1 MENDFILTSTEF
13 AKITG
18 ISNESLRSRR
28 RRGLYEGQY
37 ILKNKSYR
45 WKRLRPNQ
53 VGATALN
60 HGQQLHV
67 SCRLSA
73 RDTGSKLLDA
83 SRLAPAASHKKLAA
97 RNKNSG
103 NHKNGRRTY
112 YPNKAFEL
120 ANEYKMVLKSQR
132 KITDAAAEEITP
144 DLIKLAEE
152 KHREK
157 LLKKLEPVTVTKN
170 YGGLFNP
177 RYSSMNYK
185 PIKYEDEVE
194 DEERAFWSGPVKYY

>member
-13 AKITG
+13 AKLID

-28 RRGLYEGQY
+28 RRGLYQGQY

-45 WKRLRPNQ
+45 WKRPRPNQ

-60 HGQQLHV
+60 HGQQLRV
-67 SCRLSA
+67 SRRLSA
-73 RDTGSKLLDA
+73 QDTCSKSLDA
-83 SRLAPAASHKKLAA
+83 SSLTLAASRKKLGA

-112 YPNKAFEL
+112 YSNKAFEL
-120 ANEYKMVLKSQR
+120 ANEFKMVAAAQR
-132 KITDAAAEEITP
+132 KISAAAAEEITP
-144 DLIKLAEE
+144 ELIRLAEE

-157 LLKKLEPVTVTKN
+157 ILKKCEPVTVAKN
-170 YGGLFNP
+170 YGGIFNP
-177 RYSSMNYK
+177 RHSFPNYK
-185 PIKYEDEVE
+185 PIKYQDETEDA
-194 DEERAFWSGPVKYY
+194 EREFWSRKPYY